1 MLMPGGSHANR
12 SWWSSQGTKAE
23 DHTPQIVST
32 EMGPAKASL
41 CPADFVLFQYVT
53 AVHGVTKTRT
63 WLRDWKTKEGTLHVF
78 SPVPTTAAIT
88 QQSTK
93 HQPGFFVFPLR
104 EVELGWETREGKNDS
119 SSKALKE
126 RQSDHYLC
134 VLQMRKLRL
143 RELLLGHVSPMITSS
158 RAGARTQDWLQ
169 SPLVSHLYLQ
179 PAHK

>member
-12 SWWSSQGTKAE
+12 SWWSSQGTKAK
-23 DHTPQIVST
+23 DHTLQIVSM

-53 AVHGVTKTRT
+53 AVHGVAKTRT
-63 WLRDWKTKEGTLHVF
+63 WLSDWKTKEGTLHVF